1 MPTFLSC
8 FVTRIKSKSP
18 SNQPTISLKKSQIS
32 INKTY
37 RCGPAKLPGF
47 EGTDKIKE
55 KSNSTEHFANKTRTL
70 HRLGPAKLPS
80 FVDST
85 TKCNKTVRFRTDEN
99 SKSNNQHKQKRTST
113 RKEKVGKYNV
123 SQFLL

>member
-8 FVTRIKSKSP
+8 FVTRIKSKSTV
-18 SNQPTISLKKSQIS
+18 SSKKNQIS
-32 INKTY
+32 TY

-55 KSNSTEHFANKTRTL
+55 KSNSEHSANKTRTL